1 MLCRKSKQNMIEKT
15 REAVSDL
22 VVKEELSKEARLY

>member
-15 REAVSDL
+15 WEDVSDL
-22 VVKEELSKEARLY
+22 VVKEERSKGARLY

>member
-15 REAVSDL
+15 WEDVSDL
-22 VVKEELSKEARLY
+22 VVKELSKGAR

>member
-15 REAVSDL
+15 WEDVSDL
-22 VVKEELSKEARLY
+22 VGKEEHSKGARIY